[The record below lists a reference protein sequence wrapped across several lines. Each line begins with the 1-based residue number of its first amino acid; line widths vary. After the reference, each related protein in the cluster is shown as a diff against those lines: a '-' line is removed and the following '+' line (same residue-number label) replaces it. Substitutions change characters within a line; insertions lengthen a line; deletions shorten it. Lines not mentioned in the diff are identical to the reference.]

1 MVGDGYEPEV
11 TDATL
16 RVEIELLADV
26 IAAAGQVEDRFTAA
40 QLDRVLGLAPPDLA
54 QPREAEEAQVSF
66 RKP

>member
-26 IAAAGQVEDRFTAA
+26 IAAAAQVDDRFTAA
-40 QLDRVLGLAPPDLA
+40 QLDHVLGLAPPDLA
-54 QPREAEEAQVSF
+54 
-66 RKP
+66 